1 MRCLP
6 DKTYPSYDTDT
17 LIAFCPQI
25 VDETEIILDP
35 ESQTYTH
42 PDGRIANVDFINKIF
57 FLRQL

>member
-42 PDGRIANVDFINKIF
+42 TSRWKYSQRRFY
-57 FLRQL
+57 